1 MKINKYFGSFKD
13 NNYNL
18 LKKYMNKFD
27 DELKEFYNF
36 GKPFFKAN
44 MRLIIVNF

>member
-1 MKINKYFGSFKD
+1 M
-13 NNYNL
+13 NNFN
-18 LKKYMNKFD
+18 N
-27 DELKEFYNF
+27 ELKEFYNF